1 MFNQRRFI
9 VLGIIITF
17 ILEIMFYIYITQESF
32 LDTIIGNI
40 LTGIINLL
48 ITFAYF
54 VSLILKKDSIFRYQL
69 LAVIMFLFM
78 MGILIS
84 FKIYYIVFKEFDFF
98 TVTSLILDIGIIVN
112 PFKQILSNKLK

>member
-48 ITFAYF
+48 IAFAYF

>member
-1 MFNQRRFI
+1 MFNQKRFI

-48 ITFAYF
+48 IAFAYF